1 MSMKRLLCRIIFFA
15 MDKNLIYLAQ
25 SDTTAGL
32 LSSDFKKLNHLKGRS
47 ENKPVLSEVNSLQTL
62 KNLTRVP
69 NKFKN
74 KIRRSAKSTFIYPNA
89 SSFRVVKDEW
99 HLCFLNH
106 FGQMYS
112 TSANKT
118 GKEFEYKEAISMCDV
133 LVIDKR
139 GISSATSSSIFK
151 INNVRIIRIR

>member
-1 MSMKRLLCRIIFFA
+1 

-32 LSSDFKKLNHLKGRS
+32 LSLDFQKLNHIKGRS
-47 ENKPVLSEVNSLQTL
+47 ENKPVLCEVDSLQRL
-62 KNLTRVP
+62 KTLTRVP

-74 KIRRSAKSTFIYPNA
+74 KIRKSAKSTFIYPNHC
-89 SSFRVVKDEW
+89 SFRVVKDEL

-106 FGQMYS
+106 FGKMYS

-118 GKEFEYKEAISMCDV
+118 GKEFYYKEAVSMCDI

-139 GISSATSSSIFK
+139 GISSTISSSIFK
-151 INNVRIIRIR
+151 INNTKIKKIR

>member
-1 MSMKRLLCRIIFFA
+1 

-32 LSSDFKKLNHLKGRS
+32 LSSDFKTLNHLKGRS
-47 ENKPVLSEVNSLQTL
+47 KNKPVLSEVDSLQTL

-74 KIRRSAKSTFIYPNA
+74 QIRRSAKSTFIYPNA
-89 SSFRVVKDEW
+89 SSFRVVKDEL
-99 HLCFLNH
+99 HLHFLNH

-118 GKEFEYKEAISMCDV
+118 GKEFDYKEAISMCDV

-139 GISSATSSSIFK
+139 GISSTSSSNIFK
-151 INNVRIIRIR
+151 INNTKIKKIR

>member
-1 MSMKRLLCRIIFFA
+1 MN
-15 MDKNLIYLAQ
+15 KNLIYLAQ

-32 LSSDFKKLNHLKGRS
+32 LSLDFENLNHIKGRS
-47 ENKPVLSEVNSLQTL
+47 KNKPVLCEVDSLQTL
-62 KNLTRVP
+62 KTLTRIP

-74 KIRRSAKSTFIYPNA
+74 KIRKSAKSTFIYPNHR
-89 SSFRVVKDEW
+89 SFRVVKDEL
-99 HLCFLNH
+99 HLYFLNH
-106 FGQMYS
+106 FRKMYS

-139 GISSATSSSIFK
+139 GISSTISSNIFK
-151 INNVRIIRIR
+151 INNTKIKKIR